1 MGQQQL
7 LLIILA
13 VLIIGI
19 AIAIGV
25 SLFTAQSVESNRDSL
40 ITDIE
45 NINAHAYEYYNRPV
59 SIGGGGGTVVGYRIP
74 SKMATNENGVYVASG
89 ATATQITITGTSIDG
104 NGTITNTFNA
114 VTGQVVGPYTFT
126 GVFAQ

>member
-13 VLIIGI
+13 VLVIGI

-25 SLFTAQSVESNRDSL
+25 SLFTAQSVESNRDTM

-45 NINAHAYEYYNRPV
+45 NITAHAYQFYNRPT
-59 SIGGGGGTVVGYRIP
+59 SIGGGGGTFAGYRIP
-74 SKMATNENGVYVASG
+74 AKMATNENGVYVASG
-89 ATATQITITGTSIDG
+89 GTATQITITGTSIDG
-104 NGTITNTFNA
+104 NGTIANTFNA
-114 VTGQVVGPYTFT
+114 ITAQVTGPYTFT